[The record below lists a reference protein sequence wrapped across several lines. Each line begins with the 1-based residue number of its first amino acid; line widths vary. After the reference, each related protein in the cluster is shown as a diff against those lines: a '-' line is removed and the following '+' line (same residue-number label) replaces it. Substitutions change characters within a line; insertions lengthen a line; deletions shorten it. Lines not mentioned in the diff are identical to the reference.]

1 MEISGRLLEWYD
13 ENKRNFPFRGT
24 ADPYRIWVSEIMLQ
38 QTGTE
43 TVVPYYR
50 RFLEKYPDLMSLAR
64 ARDDDVMKL
73 WEGLGYYSRARNML
87 ACARLVTEKYGGEL
101 PRSAAELEK
110 LPGIGAYTA
119 AAVASIAFGERIPAL
134 DGNLKRV
141 FARLYGIRDSIDRPD
156 VTRRLYDLA
165 LQSIPQD
172 RPGDMN
178 QALMD
183 LGATVCVPGTPD
195 CARCPLHTLCRAG
208 DEAGTLPVRDKKTPQ
223 TTETL
228 FVCLCTLPD
237 GRIAVTRR
245 EAGLLRG
252 LALFPVCQKGPEEC
266 PPPEK
271 DQAGCKVLT
280 AARHVFTHR
289 IWEMTVCHMP
299 YERETGTVRRQKVIW
314 IPAGEL
320 DALAFPSAMRV
331 PLKEARRI
339 LDR

>member
-13 ENKRNFPFRGT
+13 KNRRSFPFRGT
-24 ADPYRIWVSEIMLQ
+24 SDPYRIWVSEIMLQ

-43 TVVPYYR
+43 TVVPYFR
-50 RFLEKYPDLMSLAR
+50 RFLQKYPDLKSPAR

-87 ACARLVTEKYGGEL
+87 SCARLLTEKYGGEL

-141 FARLYGIRDSIDRPD
+141 FARLYGIRESIDRPD
-156 VTRRLYDLA
+156 VTRRLYDIA
-165 LQSIPQD
+165 LESIPQD

-195 CARCPLHTLCRAG
+195 CARCPLLTLCRAG
-208 DEAGTLPVRDKKTPQ
+208 DEAASLPVRDKKKPQ

-228 FVCLCTLPD
+228 WVCLCTLPD

-245 EAGLLRG
+245 ETGLLRG
-252 LALFPVCQKGPEEC
+252 LALFPVCPKGPEEC

-271 DQAGCKVLT
+271 GQAGCTVLT

-289 IWEMTVCHMP
+289 IWEMTVCHTP
-299 YERETGTVRRQKVIW
+299 YERETGTVRRQKVMW

-331 PLKEARRI
+331 PLKEAHRI
-339 LDR
+339 LD